1 MADQSLQAF
10 QLGASLFDR
19 AQTQARM
26 MEQFQQQTAESV
38 LQRRGI
44 ELQNKARDFE
54 LTRALKNSEDEVADA
69 DNMASNVQAV
79 DEFFVNPNAPFP
91 TFKPVRSAKNIGIL
105 NQYRQ
110 QLDDF
115 STRRRLMTGAQ
126 QTQQIVGKQLADA
139 IEFANLNGL
148 HDVVWQNNS
157 GLNEYGQIDLNKSK
171 TILDSVTPRMAEKA
185 AQQAGLATA
194 AKITSAASGGPE
206 AIDLMVAAGK
216 MTPQEGEIAKS
227 AAASKQASKSPL
239 TAALADWQRASQDQK
254 DAKFQILKAAASK
267 SGQDIV
273 VGPSGEFEF
282 KKALPQQVQT
292 QLFNGIKSANTAID
306 LINNINPSDIDA
318 AFSTGG
324 ALRSVGQKIPLVPK
338 FGGGLNESQ
347 IRMSQQLG
355 SLTPLVARGL
365 LSEQGRLTDA
375 DARRAEEL
383 IKTSYLTSS
392 PDQVKQSLRE
402 LKGLFENAKDR
413 MKSPFGIVGELE
425 VQKIEGNPKSA
436 SEPQQTSTQDVFSAL
451 KREPVFVSIEEAEKS
466 VPSGTKYRVGN
477 KFYIKD

>member
-1 MADQSLQAF
+1 MQTADQLMRQRQYDLQNKIQSNAYAQALAEQEAQAAEYDTFQAF
-10 QLGASLFDR
+10 NQQVSDFLNNETEGGAMPALPRFKSKQFNQQATQIINGLEPYSARAKLIKEQAKLATFTDELERGRIVEARKYNAFTRTTDGKYVINDALIAKKKSEEEQLGKAAKISSVAGLASEEAIKALGLPP
-19 AQTQARM
+19 
-26 MEQFQQQTAESV
+26 E
-38 LQRRGI
+38 I
-44 ELQNKARDFE
+44 ELQAIQ
-54 LTRALKNSEDEVADA
+54 S
-69 DNMASNVQAV
+69 MA
-79 DEFFVNPNAPFP
+79 
-91 TFKPVRSAKNIGIL
+91 AK
-105 NQYRQ
+105 
-110 QLDDF
+110 
-115 STRRRLMTGAQ
+115 
-126 QTQQIVGKQLADA
+126 
-139 IEFANLNGL
+139 
-148 HDVVWQNNS
+148 
-157 GLNEYGQIDLNKSK
+157 
-171 TILDSVTPRMAEKA
+171 KA
-185 AQQAGLATA
+185 A
-194 AKITSAASGGPE
+194 
-206 AIDLMVAAGK
+206 
-216 MTPQEGEIAKS
+216 
-227 AAASKQASKSPL
+227 KSPL
-239 TAALADWQRASQDQK
+239 TSALFDWQQASEDQK

-436 SEPQQTSTQDVFSAL
+436 PEPQQTSTQDVFSAL

>member
-1 MADQSLQAF
+1 MRQRQSDLNNKV
-10 QLGASLFDR
+10 
-19 AQTQARM
+19 QT
-26 MEQFQQQTAESV
+26 
-38 LQRRGI
+38 
-44 ELQNKARDFE
+44 FE
-54 LTRALKNSEDEVADA
+54 LGRAMKNQEDELADV
-69 DNMASNVQAV
+69 DNMASNVSSV
-79 DEFFVNPNAPFP
+79 DSFFVDPNAPFP
-91 TFKPVRSAKNIGIL
+91 TFKPVKSAKNQGIL

-126 QTQQIVGKQLADA
+126 QTQQIVGKQLAEA
-139 IEFANLNGL
+139 IEFANSNGL

-171 TILDSVTPRMAEKA
+171 SILDIVTPRMSEKT

-194 AKITSAASGGPE
+194 AKISSMSTSGPE
-206 AIDLMVAAGK
+206 AIDMMVASGK
-216 MTPQEGEIAKS
+216 MTPQEGKIAKS
-227 AAASKQASKSPL
+227 AAESKQASKSPL
-239 TAALADWQRASQDQK
+239 TAALADWQRSTEDQK
-254 DAKFQILKAAASK
+254 DAKFQVLKAVASK
-267 SGQDIV
+267 SGQDII

-282 KKALPQQVQT
+282 KKSLPQAVQT
-292 QLFNGIKSANTAID
+292 QIFNGIKSANTAID
-306 LINNINPSDIDA
+306 LINNIKESDIDA
-318 AFSTGG
+318 AFGTGG

-338 FGGGLNESQ
+338 FGGGLNPEQ

-402 LKGLFENAKDR
+402 LKGLFQNAKDR
-413 MKSPFGIVGELE
+413 MKSPFGIIGEMELQNID
-425 VQKIEGNPKSA
+425 QKTPPASGQGAGGSFEQTTPTAPQTTGKPIGRFQMFIEG
-436 SEPQQTSTQDVFSAL
+436 Q
-451 KREPVFVSIEEAEKS
+451 
-466 VPSGTKYRVGN
+466 
-477 KFYIKD
+477 

>member
-1 MADQSLQAF
+1 MEQMKLQTADQIM
-10 QLGASLFDR
+10 R
-19 AQTQARM
+19 
-26 MEQFQQQTAESV
+26 
-38 LQRRGI
+38 QRQVD
-44 ELQNKARDFE
+44 LQNKIQTFE
-54 LTRALKNSEDEVADA
+54 LGRAMKNQEDELADA
-69 DNMASNVQAV
+69 DNMALNVQSV

-91 TFKPVRSAKNIGIL
+91 TFRPVKSAKNQAIL
-105 NQYRQ
+105 NQYRN

-171 TILDSVTPRMAEKA
+171 SILDAVTPRMSEKT

-194 AKITSAASGGPE
+194 AKISSASSAGPE

-239 TAALADWQRASQDQK
+239 TAALADWQRASENDK
-254 DAKFQILKAAASK
+254 DVKFQILKAAASK

-306 LINNINPSDIDA
+306 LINSIKPSDIDS

-436 SEPQQTSTQDVFSAL
+436 PEPQQTSTQDVFSAL